1 MPNYLDPLT
10 AQQLQNN
17 QENAGLANYSAGFIP
32 KFIAPIDLDPNIAI
46 GFTLPFGTTQTGP
59 SFNATY
65 TTIEAVRH
73 NMVNL
78 LLTTKGERLSNPNF
92 GSLLKFILFEQ
103 NDEEVILKIQ
113 DSINDAVSEYMPYV
127 TILDIDVDRFDGGT
141 STSANIAVGVTFS
154 INDGADSS
162 AVGIPLT
169 IADFGAGG
177 GGSAQQNMNS
187 AANDLAAAGGG
198 Y

>member
-1 MPNYLDPLT
+1 MDPLT

-113 DSINDAVSEYMPYV
+113 DSINDAVSEHMPYV

>member
-113 DSINDAVSEYMPYV
+113 DSINDAVSEHMPYV

>member
-10 AQQLQNN
+10 AQQLQSN
-17 QENAGLANYSAGFIP
+17 QEQAGLANYSAGFIP
-32 KFIAPIDLDPNIAI
+32 QFIAPIDLDPNIAI
-46 GFTLPFGTTQTGP
+46 GFTLPFGNTQTGP
-59 SFNATY
+59 SFNASY
-65 TTIEAVRH
+65 TTIEAVRN

-103 NDEEVILKIQ
+103 NDEGVILKIQ
-113 DSINDAVSEYMPYV
+113 DAITDAVTEFMPYV
-127 TILDIDVDRFDGGT
+127 KLLNIDVDRFNGGT
-141 STSANIAVGVTFS
+141 STSANVAVQVTFT
-154 INDGADSS
+154 INDGANAS

-169 IADFGAGG
+169 IADFGQGS
-177 GGSAQQNMNS
+177 GGSAEQNMNL
-187 AANDLAAAGGG
+187 AANDLAASGGG